1 MAIYVYVV
9 DASVV
14 IQYAIAQ
21 THTPEARRL
30 VARMYQGDQL
40 YIPEFC
46 LLECVN
52 VLWKEVRFRG
62 LPETQ
67 SEQIVDELLALS
79 FRIVPTVHHLPRALQ
94 IGLNC
99 QLAVYDSLY
108 IALALNLD
116 CPLITADAR
125 QGKGAIAS
133 GVILKP
139 ITDFSPAP

>member
-1 MAIYVYVV
+1 MAIYVV

-21 THTPEARRL
+21 TYTPEARGL

-40 YIPEFC
+40 CIPAFC

-62 LPETQ
+62 LPQ
-67 SEQIVDELLALS
+67 AQAEQIVDELLSLA
-79 FRIVPTVHHLPRALQ
+79 FRIMPTVHHLPRALQ
-94 IGLNC
+94 IGLSC

-116 CPLITADAR
+116 CPLVTVDDR
-125 QGKGAIAS
+125 QGNGAIAC
-133 GVILKP
+133 GVTLKP
-139 ITDFSPAP
+139 ITDFSPA

>member
-1 MAIYVYVV
+1 MAIYVV

-21 THTPEARRL
+21 TYTLEARGL
-30 VARMYQGDQL
+30 VARMYHEDQL
-40 YIPEFC
+40 CIPEFC

-62 LPETQ
+62 LPQ
-67 SEQIVDELLALS
+67 AQAEQIVDELLSLA
-79 FRIVPTVHHLPRALQ
+79 FRIMPTVHHLPRALQ
-94 IGLNC
+94 IGLSC

-116 CPLITADAR
+116 CPLVTVDDR
-125 QGKGAIAS
+125 QGNGAIAC
-133 GVILKP
+133 GVTLQP
-139 ITDFSPAP
+139 ITDFSPA